1 VAIINYTI
9 GVDADTRDIDNKRAG
24 NIKPRRQKAN
34 PAQLFLV
41 LGVKSAVFAFQALT
55 LLLCLPAFFEVHRK
69 FDNLTLFY
77 QYLLFAPFLISIGL
91 SLFVRFF
98 RPISILCALVIA
110 LVIGLPFARDYIS
123 NTPSSA
129 PSNPVSLKVATY
141 NIWGGNK
148 DLLSF
153 NTWLRTYQPDVIAI
167 EEISPDQIFNTE
179 TLIDLYPY
187 STLSL
192 NPKDVLII
200 SRLPILAQKR
210 ILAPDGKR
218 EIIYVRLATPQG
230 PVDVYALHA
239 ETVHSFDQWSRRNEY
254 LSLAAT
260 VIDPNGPP
268 TLVMG
273 DFNAS
278 PWNRFYTGL
287 VTTAKLHAQPR
298 LFPPVT
304 RLLGYRMGRP
314 VGATIDHILTSE
326 GNQLSGCRTAATM
339 GSDHFPVICDL
350 SLKATV
356 N

>member
-1 VAIINYTI
+1 MAISNYSVSITS
-9 GVDADTRDIDNKRAG
+9 DNRQAG
-24 NIKPRRQKAN
+24 HIKSVRRQTNSAG
-34 PAQLFLV
+34 LFLALV
-41 LGVKSAVFAFQALT
+41 FKTGVFLFQALT

-77 QYLLFAPFLISIGL
+77 QYLLFAPFLISLGL
-91 SLFVRFF
+91 ALFVRFF
-98 RPISILCALVIA
+98 RLISILCVLIII
-110 LVIGLPFARDYIS
+110 LIIGLPFARDYIGNAPS
-123 NTPSSA
+123 ATPSNA
-129 PSNPVSLKVATY
+129 MVLKVATY

-148 DLLSF
+148 DLLAF
-153 NTWLRTYQPDVIAI
+153 NAWLRTYQPDVVAI

-179 TLIDLYPY
+179 TLSDLYPY

-210 ILAPDGKR
+210 IIAPDGVR
-218 EIIYVRLATPQG
+218 EIIYVRLSAPQG

-254 LSLAAT
+254 LSLAAA
-260 VIDPNGPP
+260 VIDANGPP

-278 PWNRFYTGL
+278 PWNRYYSSL
-287 VTTAKLHAQPR
+287 VTTAKLHAEPR

-304 RLLGYRMGRP
+304 RLLRYSMGRP

-326 GNQLSGCRTAATM
+326 GNHLSRCRTASAM

-350 SLKATV
+350 SLKAAAS
-356 N
+356 